1 MGKEKKRNVVPKL
14 NKYIFREGINWIHLT
29 SGFKII

>member
-1 MGKEKKRNVVPKL
+1 MGKEKKINFVPKL
-14 NKYIFREGINWIHLT
+14 NKYIFREGKNWIQLS